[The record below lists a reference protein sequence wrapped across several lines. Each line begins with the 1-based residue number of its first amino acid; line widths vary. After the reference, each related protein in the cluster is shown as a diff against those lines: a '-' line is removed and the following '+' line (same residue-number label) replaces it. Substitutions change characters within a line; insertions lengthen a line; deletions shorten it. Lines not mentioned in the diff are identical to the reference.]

1 MNKNE
6 VKKLLKRREEMVGLH
21 EKLENDSDDK
31 NNSDIVNGIYKNQRN
46 SINGTLLDIDKQL
59 YKYVIEDPV
68 GKWLIQIKGITTYLA
83 AGLLAYFN
91 VKNKDCAA
99 QFIKYAGAD
108 NYNNPHNNNV
118 RKLIDGIS
126 NNFRIYPESLYGEL
140 FRNKL
145 NEIIHDTDIE
155 LPIACIRA
163 DRYMRKVFISH
174 LFEEMYREEND
185 GQLPSRYNSDSVII
199 EPEVPY
205 TK

>member
-1 MNKNE
+1 MNKTE
-6 VKKLLKRREEMVGLH
+6 VKKLLKRREELAGLH
-21 EKLENDSDDK
+21 EKLENDSDDGS
-31 NNSDIVNGIYKNQRN
+31 NSDIINGIYKNQRN

-59 YKYVIEDPV
+59 FKYVKEDPV
-68 GKWLIQIKGITTYLA
+68 GEWLLQIKGITIYLA

-108 NYNNPHNNNV
+108 NYNNPHNSNV
-118 RKLIDGIS
+118 KQLMDRIS
-126 NNFRIYPESLYGEL
+126 TNFRIHPGSLYGEL
-140 FRNKL
+140 YRNKL
-145 NEIIHDTDIE
+145 NELIHDIE
-155 LPIACIRA
+155 LPIAYVRA

-174 LFEEMYREEND
+174 LFEEMYREENG
-185 GQLPSRYNSDSVII
+185 GQLPSRHNSDSVII